1 MVSDR
6 TTTACCHGGS
16 WYVKIL
22 SAFQVLWLIVSVADL
37 IFYQALA
44 KFKHIRIYANAYVLP
59 GDYKYT
65 SHPHPHLL
73 SRIND
78 TTVPYVT
85 AAIETSDPFI
95 DYETN
100 GLEVYV
106 GDLANVLT
114 NLINIV
120 FFAAISK
127 RNILTL
133 SASTPC

>member
-1 MVSDR
+1 M
-6 TTTACCHGGS
+6 
-16 WYVKIL
+16 
-22 SAFQVLWLIVSVADL
+22 SVADL

-59 GDYKYT
+59 GDYKCT
-65 SHPHPHLL
+65 IHPHYHLL

-106 GDLANVLT
+106 GDLANAT
-114 NLINIV
+114 TDLINNV
-120 FFAAISK
+120 FFTAISRK
-127 RNILTL
+127 NILML
-133 SASTPC
+133 SASTPCQQFRRQSLHRLPF